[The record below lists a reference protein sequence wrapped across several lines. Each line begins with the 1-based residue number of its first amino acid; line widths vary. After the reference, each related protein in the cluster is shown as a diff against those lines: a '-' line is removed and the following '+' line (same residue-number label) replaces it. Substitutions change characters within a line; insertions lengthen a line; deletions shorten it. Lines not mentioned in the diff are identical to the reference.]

1 MARLTTIPMTAPR
14 PINLNRSIFFR
25 YKIKPKTKEI
35 SAARLKPSSLNPSG
49 KTDD

>member
-1 MARLTTIPMTAPR
+1 MPMTAPR

-25 YKIKPKTKEI
+25 YKRKPRTKEI
-35 SAARLKPSSLNPSG
+35 RAARLMPSKLIPLG